1 MMDGMIDMGTK
12 QETGGEIPTVS
23 KQETK
28 ISYPSF
34 SISGDKIPEGIGDMK
49 NGEKCRCEIIVRKV
63 GDNIDTYAKGEPR
76 RIELEI
82 HKLGYEGNKV
92 SEDEYKNMSDE
103 EKDKADEEEVMKEK
117 E

>member
-1 MMDGMIDMGTK
+1 MIDLGKKIDTEA
-12 QETGGEIPTVS
+12 QSTVS
-23 KQETK
+23 ENKETK

-34 SISGDKIPEGIGDMK
+34 SISGDQIPDGIGDMK

-82 HKLGYEGNKV
+82 HKLGYEGSKV
-92 SEDEYKNMSDE
+92 SEEDYKNMTDE
-103 EKDKADEEEVMKEK
+103 EKDKTDEDEVLAKEE
-117 E
+117 

>member
-1 MMDGMIDMGTK
+1 MEMIDLGKKIDT
-12 QETGGEIPTVS
+12 EIHQSVAGD
-23 KQETK
+23 KETK

-34 SISGDKIPEGIGDMK
+34 SISGDQIPEELGNMK
-49 NGEKCRCEIIVRKV
+49 NGEKCHCEIIVRKI

-82 HKLGYEGNKV
+82 HKLGYKSDKV
-92 SEDEYKNMSDE
+92 SEDEYKFMSDE
-103 EKDKADEEEVMKEK
+103 EKDKADEEEVMEK